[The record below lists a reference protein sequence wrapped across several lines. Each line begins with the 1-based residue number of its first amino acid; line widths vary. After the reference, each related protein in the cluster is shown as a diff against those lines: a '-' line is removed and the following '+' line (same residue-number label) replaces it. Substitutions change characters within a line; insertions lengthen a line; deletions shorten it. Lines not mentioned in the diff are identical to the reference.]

1 MRKKLLK
8 RLLIIFL
15 LLERM
20 RGAVSLAHYKRDLI
34 KKGEK
39 LTPKDFASAA
49 SNEANGAP
57 ELWAAVKQL
66 KEGDVL
72 PKNPPPRMKL
82 TPTGH
87 AVVGFREEE
96 WVEDKVTNHWDQLS
110 NDLETNETNLQQIRS
125 ALAKPILD
133 NHLSWRGE

>member
-8 RLLIIFL
+8 KLLIILATTFVLLIVFL
-15 LLERM
+15 LVERM
-20 RGAVSLAHYKRDLI
+20 RGAISLAHYKRDLI

-66 KEGDVL
+66 KDGNIL
-72 PKNPPPRMKL
+72 PKL
-82 TPTGH
+82 H
-87 AVVGFREEE
+87 
-96 WVEDKVTNHWDQLS
+96 
-110 NDLETNETNLQQIRS
+110 
-125 ALAKPILD
+125 
-133 NHLSWRGE
+133 